1 VLRNLKKKNLLVICN
16 DAGGANLIF
25 FFLKEKK
32 LKYNY
37 FLEGPAKKIF
47 KTNLPNN
54 NRNLKAL
61 INKADIIFLG
71 SGKGNLE
78 YKALKIAN
86 FHKKYTVVFLDNWVN
101 FKIRFD
107 RKNNFLLPNEIW
119 VFDEYAHILA
129 KKTFNKKVII
139 KRKKNYF
146 FEFLKKKKKKI
157 INKNKIIYFSS
168 NYDNFKKFSGLNK
181 NFDIK
186 IFKNFLEKVNIVKN
200 ILNLKKLKI
209 DILPHPSENTIKY
222 YYISKKYL
230 NFVKILYKKKLVNI
244 IRNYN
249 YAASTNSY
257 ALYIAKKLGLV
268 TFNNIKKTGIRNS
281 VPHNYT
287 DYII

>member
-1 VLRNLKKKNLLVICN
+1 MLGNLIKKNLLVICN
-16 DAGGANLIF
+16 DAGGANLIY

-47 KTNLPNN
+47 KKNLTNSNK
-54 NRNLKAL
+54 NLKVL

-86 FHKKYTVVFLDNWVN
+86 FLKKYSVVFLDNWVN

-146 FEFLKKKKKKI
+146 FEFLKKKKI
-157 INKNKIIYFSS
+157 NILNKNKLIYFSS
-168 NYDNFKKFSGLNK
+168 NYDSFKKFSSLNK

-186 IFKNFLEKVNIVKN
+186 ILKNFLEKANIVKN
-200 ILNLKKLKI
+200 VLNIKNLKI
-209 DILPHPSENTIKY
+209 DILPHPSENTTKY
-222 YYISKKYL
+222 HYISKKYL

-257 ALYIAKKLGLV
+257 ALYMAKKLGLI
-268 TFNNIKKTGIRNS
+268 TINNIKKTGIRNS
-281 VPHNYT
+281 IPHNYI
-287 DYII
+287 DYTI